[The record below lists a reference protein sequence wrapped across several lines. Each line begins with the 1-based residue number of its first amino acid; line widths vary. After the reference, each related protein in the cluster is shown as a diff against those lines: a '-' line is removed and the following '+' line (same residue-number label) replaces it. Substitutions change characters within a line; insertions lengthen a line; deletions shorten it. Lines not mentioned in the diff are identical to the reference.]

1 MNKLIIL
8 ISFFLI
14 SCNNQ
19 EMIIKFK
26 NHSGIGT
33 FSRGENE
40 GKNFYYQS
48 IIVKS
53 SSDEIES
60 IKNELL
66 DYHSKS
72 IDSIFQEES
81 TIQFSSTFYKENS
94 KTSYF
99 ITNNDD
105 PGGISSEILTDYYD
119 QYGLAEVVTK
129 RIKNSKEY
137 TTEISFA
144 K

>member
-1 MNKLIIL
+1 M
-8 ISFFLI
+8 I

-19 EMIIKFK
+19 EMFIKLK

-40 GKNFYYQS
+40 GENFYYQS

-53 SSDEIES
+53 SSDDIES

-72 IDSIFQEES
+72 IGFIFQEES
-81 TIQFSSTFYKENS
+81 TIQFSSTFYKENN

-119 QYGLAEVVTK
+119 KYGLAEVVTK